1 MIYQNTQNLP
11 DALYQAIANDP
22 YKKGGDFS
30 ASELPGPPQI
40 RVLKQRYDKQI
51 VQDVADLIYPLI
63 GNNTHYILQRMGV
76 KNALQE
82 EQLTYMVNGYK
93 VSGRPDDYMDKILSD
108 YKVTTRYVLIDG
120 AKPEWKAQLNIYAFL
135 LEKTGFPVESAR
147 VCAMFRDWS
156 KIQALKNPDYPKYQV
171 AILPIVLWDLNET
184 GAYIARR
191 IDAHVKAENLPDDL
205 LPECTPEERWEKPT
219 IYAVKKKGRKSSVRN
234 LTSLKH
240 AQEYIEKNN
249 LDTAIHSIEKRIGE
263 STRCE
268 YYCIVKDFCQQY
280 KKMKED

>member
-1 MIYQNTQNLP
+1 M
-11 DALYQAIANDP
+11 
-22 YKKGGDFS
+22 
-30 ASELPGPPQI
+30 
-40 RVLKQRYDKQI
+40 
-51 VQDVADLIYPLI
+51 
-63 GNNTHYILQRMGV
+63 
-76 KNALQE
+76 
-82 EQLTYMVNGYK
+82 
-93 VSGRPDDYMDKILSD
+93 
-108 YKVTTRYVLIDG
+108 IDG